1 MSWTRRMSGAAGVVL
16 TASLVAFALGSCAS
30 HGPSATDPLPSWT
43 DGPSKRRIVAFVE
56 SVSDPSSRDFL
67 PVPER
72 IAVFDN
78 DGTLW
83 SEQPI
88 YFQAAFAFDRVRE
101 LAPSRPEWSSRP
113 AIKALIDGDRAALAA
128 AGQKGLLEIVMASHA
143 GMTTAE
149 FDAIVRQWASTARHP
164 TLGRPYTSL
173 TYQPMLELLGYLR
186 ARGFATWIVSGGG
199 IDFLRVLASDLYGIP
214 PEQVVGSS
222 VKTRYEVR
230 DGKPVLVRLPEIAF
244 VDDGPGKPVGIHSH
258 VGRRPIAAF
267 GNSDGDF
274 EMLQYTTAGPGPRLG
289 VIIHHDDAAREYA
302 YDRTS
307 HVGKL
312 ARGLDAAPANRWQ
325 VVSMKDD
332 WRTIYPPVR

>member
-1 MSWTRRMSGAAGVVL
+1 MPWTKRMTGAAGVVL
-16 TASLVAFALGSCAS
+16 LAALFAFALGSCVS
-30 HGPSATDPLPSWT
+30 HGPAATDPLPSWT
-43 DGPSKRRIVAFVE
+43 DGPSKQRIVAFVE
-56 SVSDPSSRDFL
+56 SVSDPSSRDFV
-67 PVPER
+67 PAPER

-83 SEQPI
+83 GEQPI

-101 LAPSRPEWSSRP
+101 LAPSHPEWSSRP
-113 AIKALIDGDRAALAA
+113 AIKALVDGDRAALAA
-128 AGQKGLLEIVMASHA
+128 TGEKGLLEIVMASHA

-149 FDAIVRQWASTARHP
+149 FDATVRQWAATARHP
-164 TLGRPYTSL
+164 TRGRPYTSL
-173 TYQPMLELLGYLR
+173 TYQPMLELLAYLR
-186 ARGFATWIVSGGG
+186 ARGFTTWIVSGGG

-214 PEQVVGSS
+214 PEHVVGSS

-230 DGKPVLVRLPEIAF
+230 DGKPVLVRLPELAF
-244 VDDGPGKPVGIHSH
+244 VDDGPGKPVGMHSH
-258 VGRRPIAAF
+258 IGRRPIAAF

-289 VIIHHDDAAREYA
+289 VIIHHDDAAREFA

-307 HVGKL
+307 HIGKL
-312 ARGLDAAPANRWQ
+312 DRGLDAAPANRWL
-325 VVSMKDD
+325 VVSMRND